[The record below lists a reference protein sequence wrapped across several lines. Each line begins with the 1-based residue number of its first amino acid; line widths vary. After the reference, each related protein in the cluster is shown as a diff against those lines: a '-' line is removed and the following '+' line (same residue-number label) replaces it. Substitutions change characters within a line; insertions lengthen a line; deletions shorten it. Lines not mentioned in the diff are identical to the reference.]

1 MRRST
6 CERWWTLHPLPLTVF
21 LALLLIASDGLARPG
36 DLIKPPTE
44 VVKQYISLDM
54 KGARLEAMSKEVLK
68 PYINWKDEP
77 AWGQVV
83 VIESYTVPD
92 DVKRWEIIS
101 ATEAIIPVEFKVL
114 GSVYLE
120 SAAFLPETRTER
132 VRFRVKA
139 VIDRWRIM
147 EPLYPPHVGQKRMLN
162 HVRQAMLQETD
173 ASHLAKL
180 TELRDELKKIQR

>member
-1 MRRST
+1 MIREGRASLKT
-6 CERWWTLHPLPLTVF
+6 ASLTLTV
-21 LALLLIASDGLARPG
+21 ACCLLLGASDGLARPG

-44 VVKQYISLDM
+44 VVKQYIALDM
-54 KGARLEAMSKEVLK
+54 KGARLDAMSKEALK

-92 DVKRWEIIS
+92 DVRRWEIIGV
-101 ATEAIIPVEFKVL
+101 TEAIIPVEFKVL

-120 SAAFLPETRTER
+120 SATFLPETRTEQ

-139 VIDRWRIM
+139 VLDRWRIM
-147 EPLYPPHVGQKRMLN
+147 EPLYPPHVGQKRIFDY
-162 HVRQAMLQETD
+162 VRQALLQETD
-173 ASHLAKL
+173 VSHLAKL